1 MTDGV
6 DDPWE
11 SYTEPIVAF
20 KASVDSMKTG
30 RGMGELFITL
40 RVPMEYKHDAVE
52 LSNVTGLVFQV
63 ATFRRPKVVRALE
76 VVDVD

>member
-1 MTDGV
+1 MTWSNKIYWCKPTPRHKV
-6 DDPWE
+6 WHIDDATVSHW
-11 SYTEPIVAF
+11 V
-20 KASVDSMKTG
+20 
-30 RGMGELFITL
+30 TL
-40 RVPMEYKHDAVE
+40 CGQEYKHDAVE